1 MLAYDYPLLGIFW
14 TILMVFLWV
23 AWLMLLFSIIADVFR
38 SDMGGFAKAAWLF
51 VVIIIPLLGALIY
64 VLVNGDDMA
73 KRSFQRAQGN
83 EAATRAYIQDAA
95 GGGGSAADEVA
106 KLAQLRDSGAISDE
120 EFQQAKAKALAG

>member
-23 AWLMLLFSIIADVFR
+23 AWLMLLFSIIADIFR

-64 VLVNGDDMA
+64 VLANGDDMA
-73 KRSFQRAQGN
+73 QRSFQRAK
-83 EAATRAYIQDAA
+83 ESDEATRAYIQSAA
-95 GGGGSAADEVA
+95 GGGASAADEVA

>member
-1 MLAYDYPLLGIFW
+1 MLATDYPLLGVFW

-51 VVIIIPLLGALIY
+51 VVIIVPLLGALIY

-73 KRSFQRAQGN
+73 KRTMQRAQ
-83 EAATRAYIQDAA
+83 EQDEATRAYIQRAA
-95 GGGGSAADEVA
+95 GAGSPADEIA
-106 KLAQLRDSGAISDE
+106 KLAGLRDSGAISDE